1 MKADLTL
8 LWHPELPSW
17 KAARAA
23 RHFVA
28 CNGLQ
33 KVRASCLLR
42 RASFQSVEDWYA
54 GADLLDLEQVD
65 LLRAMVSCLPPLRSQ
80 YIAVSLAMEEG
91 LLALASTTPK
101 RSFDAPPWS
110 GVDACAL
117 QRGLPALALS
127 PRLAARP
134 RAALCC

>member
-1 MKADLTL
+1 MKADLIL
-8 LWHPELPSW
+8 LWHPELPSQ

-23 RHFVA
+23 RRFVA

-54 GADLLDLEQVD
+54 GADLLDVEQVD
-65 LLRAMVSCLPPLRSQ
+65 LLRGMVSCLPPLRSQ
-80 YIAVSLAMEEG
+80 DIVVSLAMEEG
-91 LLALASTTPK
+91 LLALASTTPQ

-110 GVDACAL
+110 SGDASAL
-117 QRGLPALALS
+117 HRGLPAITLT

-134 RAALCC
+134 RARLCC